1 MNLILEKF
9 LEAKRQFDIE
19 HKKDDAVLV
28 MEYIKK
34 IVNDLGQ
41 NWNTYNG
48 GELQEKQM
56 KLAGYEFYL
65 ADYIADLNRISEQFK
80 LEMKDVRARRWDE
93 ISETIRA
100 EKGKVQNKDQIE
112 NILVIETKDLATQQI
127 LYETL
132 FFKYKLKLAAL
143 KDIITALVQQI
154 SAKKNEVELS
164 RNTQ

>member
-1 MNLILEKF
+1 MSLVLEKF
-9 LEAKRQFDIE
+9 LEAKKQFDME
-19 HKKDDAVLV
+19 HQKDDAVLV

-41 NWNTYNG
+41 NWNIYNG
-48 GELQEKQM
+48 GELAERQM

-65 ADYIADLNRISEQFK
+65 ADYIADLNRISEQLK
-80 LEMKDVRARRWDE
+80 LEMKEVRAKRWDE
-93 ISETIRA
+93 ISEVIRA

-112 NILVIETKDLATQQI
+112 NILVIETKEIATQQI

-143 KDIITALVQQI
+143 KDIFTALVQRI
-154 SAKKNEVELS
+154 AEKKNEIERSKSVE
-164 RNTQ
+164 

>member
-1 MNLILEKF
+1 MSLILDKF
-9 LEAKRQFDIE
+9 LESKRQFDMERGREDGSMVMGKIIE
-19 HKKDDAVLV
+19 
-28 MEYIKK
+28 I
-34 IVNDLGQ
+34 INDLGQ
-41 NWNTYNG
+41 NWNIYNG
-48 GELQEKQM
+48 GELAERQM
-56 KLAGYEFYL
+56 KLAGYEFYM
-65 ADYIADLNRISEQFK
+65 ADYIADLNRISEQLK
-80 LEMKDVRARRWDE
+80 LEMKEVRAKRWDE
-93 ISETIRA
+93 ISELIRA

-112 NILVIETKDLATQQI
+112 NILVIETKEIATQQI